1 MDSTSLRLPPSLLRA
16 YERYGER
23 LPRLA
28 ELLFTLALAVG
39 LAELVWLLVP
49 VPEAARWQPA
59 PALAAGAPGA
69 AGAGVTDAPTIVAA
83 HLFGEYR
90 APTDVALTEMSEAP
104 DTRLNLTLMGIL
116 SGTAE
121 RESRA
126 LIASSNG
133 EEKPYAVG
141 DDIIQGARLQAIFSD
156 RVILARDGRLET
168 LRLDKDSP
176 ARDLAAA
183 AGETQREAIEGPAQN
198 NAAMLSQ
205 IRATILADPSKAS
218 DYLRVQPA
226 NVNGQMRGYRVYPG
240 RDRSVFTAAGLRP
253 GDLVTQING
262 IQLDDPARAVQ
273 MLGDLSQA
281 TNFSVVIERAGQQ
294 QTVNVN
300 LN

>member
-1 MDSTSLRLPPSLLRA
+1 MNATTLRLPPALLRV
-16 YERYGER
+16 YERYADK
-23 LPRLA
+23 LPRVAEVLLVVLLA
-28 ELLFTLALAVG
+28 IALAK
-39 LAELVWLLVP
+39 LVWLLVP
-49 VPEAARWQPA
+49 VPQAARWQAMPVV
-59 PALAAGAPGA
+59 PSTGPAGAN
-69 AGAGVTDAPTIVAA
+69 AGGLDSQTIVAA

-90 APTDVALTEMSEAP
+90 APTDVALSEMSEAP

-116 SGTAE
+116 AGTAE

-126 LIASSNG
+126 LIAASNG

-141 DDIIQGARLQAIFSD
+141 DDVIQGARLQAIFPD

-176 ARDLAAA
+176 ARELAAA
-183 AGETQREAIEGPAQN
+183 TAAEPRAAIAAPGDN
-198 NAAMLSQ
+198 TAAMLSQ
-205 IRATILADPSKAS
+205 IRQTILSDPSKAA

-262 IQLDDPARAVQ
+262 IQLDDPAKAVQ

-281 TNFSVVIERAGQQ
+281 STFSVVIERAGQQ